1 MLAARN
7 NFLTVSGGP
16 SYELGL
22 SSALLTFSG
31 EQSFWDQE
39 TIDISLYKGATARL
53 VFYYQSLAV
62 SNFYQGDLQLDDINI
77 DGTLWTF
84 ETFFPWQTTSGNIL
98 LSNFSNAQSAYNAA
112 ASAFISVPTGTTSGR
127 WNRDSGGTPSSI
139 TGLTT
144 DHTLG
149 NSSGFYLYAETSG
162 TAPYGFWLR
171 SPTFTL
177 SNSPTLDFWN
187 ARLGPAMGSCNVYLD
202 VIS

>member
-7 NFLTVSGGP
+7 NFLTASGGP

-31 EQSFWDQE
+31 QNSSWSQE

-53 VFYYQSLAV
+53 VFYYQSLPV
-62 SNFYQGDLQLDDINI
+62 SNGYQGDLQLDDINI

-84 ETFFPWQTTSGNIL
+84 ETSFSWQTTNTNIL

-112 ASAFISVPTGTTSGR
+112 ASAFISVPSGTSAGL
-127 WNRDSGGTPSSI
+127 WNRDLGGTPSSS
-139 TGLTT
+139 TALAY

-149 NSSGFYLYAETSG
+149 NSDG
-162 TAPYGFWLR
+162 
-171 SPTFTL
+171 
-177 SNSPTLDFWN
+177 
-187 ARLGPAMGSCNVYLD
+187 
-202 VIS
+202 